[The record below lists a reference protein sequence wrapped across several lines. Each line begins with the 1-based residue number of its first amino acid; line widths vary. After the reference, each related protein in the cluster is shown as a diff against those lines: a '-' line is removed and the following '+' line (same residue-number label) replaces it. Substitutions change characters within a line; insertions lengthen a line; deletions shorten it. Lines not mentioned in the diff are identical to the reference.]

1 MQVDALVIA
10 GGYNSDKLQKCSEVA
25 KEALIPIG
33 DKVMVE
39 YVVEALEHTPGINKI
54 AVVGPNELQNIFAH
68 KDKLIIAEEGKSA
81 IDSVINGLEL
91 LKPQG
96 RLLILTAD
104 IPLINPTA
112 ISGFLEACQDTS
124 VDIYY
129 PIVPKEANE
138 AKYPGIK
145 RTYVT
150 IKDGTYTGGNAFLVN
165 PNIVHKCA
173 EKGKRLVKLRKSPLA
188 LSSLIGWRFILKL
201 VTRRLT
207 LQEAE
212 EKFSNLLGVKG
223 RAVISPYPEIGID
236 VDKPSDLQLVKSV
249 IERTRCTYE

>member
-10 GGYNSDKLQKCSEVA
+10 GGSSDKLKKYSEVA

-39 YVVEALEHTPGINKI
+39 YVVEAVEGTPGINKI
-54 AVVGPNELQNIFAH
+54 AIVGPNELKNIFAH
-68 KDKLIIAEEGKSA
+68 KEKLIIAEEGKSA
-81 IDSVINGLEL
+81 IDSIINGLNL

-96 RLLILTAD
+96 KVLILTAD
-104 IPLINPTA
+104 IPLIGPAA
-112 ISGFLEACQDTS
+112 ITGFLEACKDPS
-124 VDIYY
+124 VDVYY
-129 PIVPKEANE
+129 PIVSKEAYE

-150 IKDGTYTGGNAFLVN
+150 VKDGTYTGGNAFFIN
-165 PNIVHKCA
+165 PNIADKCA
-173 EKGKRLVKLRKSPLA
+173 ETAKKLVKLRKSPLA

-201 VTRRLT
+201 ITKRIT
-207 LQEAE
+207 IKEAE
-212 EKFSNLLGVKG
+212 EKFSGLLDIKG
-223 RAVISPYPEIGID
+223 RVVISPYPEIGMD

-249 IERTRCTYE
+249 IIK